1 MKKNLTRIFATASAV
16 VAIVFVIVLLVA
28 VFGGIK
34 EADFDNSL
42 VKGLFIAL
50 GIIYLL
56 LTAVTLVLLFI
67 NDELVKELVLSSGK
81 DGGTTITV
89 ADVKKKT
96 KTTVALIEGV
106 KCTKCVIVDNEYGV
120 RLKITIKVKE
130 RDICDIENYVRACLE
145 DAFDGAYNFR
155 FHSIEIRVKKLESK
169 YKVDAPAIM
178 AREDARVAAEKEA
191 AKKLEEAEQ
200 AASTDDGAENAASDA
215 SVDDAVSTEET
226 TKTTEVAQEETE
238 EEATEAQ
245 AEEENAE
252 SAPQESEEE
261 VGEETDE
268 E

>member
-50 GIIYLL
+50 GVIYLL
-56 LTAVTLVLLFI
+56 LTAVTLIFLFI
-67 NDELVKELVLSSGK
+67 NDDLVKELVLSSGK
-81 DGGTTITV
+81 EGGTTITV

-96 KTTVALIEGV
+96 KQTVALIEGV

-130 RDICDIENYVRACLE
+130 RDIGEIENYVRAFLE
-145 DAFDGAYNFR
+145 DAFKGAYNFR

-169 YKVDAPAIM
+169 YKVNAAELM
-178 AREDARVAAEKEA
+178 AREDARMESERAAEEA
-191 AKKLEEAEQ
+191 AQSPEPEE
-200 AASTDDGAENAASDA
+200 DA
-215 SVDDAVSTEET
+215 SASSAEAPEPEVDIEGEAVEDA
-226 TKTTEVAQEETE
+226 EVT
-238 EEATEAQ
+238 
-245 AEEENAE
+245 
-252 SAPQESEEE
+252 
-261 VGEETDE
+261 ETDE
-268 E
+268 ESADDAAEEEDSDSADVENEEE